1 MTSISKDTLP
11 ESRPHRSIRS
21 FIIREGRLTRGQQQ
35 ALDRLLPEFGLSVD
49 QFPDNSFRPAEIFG
63 RKIAITMEIGFGDGE
78 ALLDV
83 AKKNPDNGFIGV
95 EVHRPGVGHLLL
107 EAEKRTLANV
117 RVFNDDAVDV
127 LSSAIGDQTID
138 KICLFFPDPWPKK
151 KHNKRRIL
159 QSDFLDQVIRVL
171 KVGGEFH
178 FASDWQP
185 YAEEALQKL
194 NSISRLQNLAED
206 SLYSERPSDRPMTKF
221 ERRGLKLGHGVWDI
235 RMIKL

>member
-1 MTSISKDTLP
+1 MTSIFKDTLP

>member
-78 ALLDV
+78 ALLDL

-185 YAEEALQKL
+185 YAEQALEKL

>member
-1 MTSISKDTLP
+1 
-11 ESRPHRSIRS
+11 
-21 FIIREGRLTRGQQQ
+21 
-35 ALDRLLPEFGLSVD
+35 
-49 QFPDNSFRPAEIFG
+49 
-63 RKIAITMEIGFGDGE
+63 
-78 ALLDV
+78 V